1 MNILITGG
9 AGYIGSH
16 TIADILEHRSYK
28 LYSLDNFSNA
38 DRHTFSRIAGITG
51 REVRNFE
58 CDLRDHEALRAVFA
72 ELPRLDG
79 IIHFAALKSVEESVR
94 RPLLYYENNLQGL
107 VNLLRCVEEFE
118 VPNFIFSSSCTVY
131 GSVERL
137 PASEGTP
144 LQPPESPYGYTKL
157 AGERILEDVLRA
169 SGRLRAVALRYFN
182 PVGAHAS
189 GRLGELPLGRPNNLV
204 PIITQF
210 ASGLLDEMVVF
221 GDDYS
226 TRDGTAVRDYVHVS
240 DIAHA
245 HLLALEHVA
254 GVAAPS
260 HYDVFNLGTGEG
272 VTVLEVIR
280 AFEACAGLRLDYRVG
295 PRRAGDIAAIF
306 ADNAKARTVLGWQPG
321 RRIEEAMESA
331 WKWQQNLNAARRDT
345 VPA

>member
-1 MNILITGG
+1 
-9 AGYIGSH
+9 
-16 TIADILEHRSYK
+16 
-28 LYSLDNFSNA
+28 
-38 DRHTFSRIAGITG
+38 
-51 REVRNFE
+51 
-58 CDLRDHEALRAVFA
+58 
-72 ELPRLDG
+72 
-79 IIHFAALKSVEESVR
+79 
-94 RPLLYYENNLQGL
+94 
-107 VNLLRCVEEFE
+107 
-118 VPNFIFSSSCTVY
+118 
-131 GSVERL
+131 
-137 PASEGTP
+137 
-144 LQPPESPYGYTKL
+144 
-157 AGERILEDVLRA
+157 LEDVLRA

-260 HYDVFNLGTGEG
+260 HYDVFNLGAGEG

-306 ADNAKARTVLGWQPG
+306 A
-321 RRIEEAMESA
+321 
-331 WKWQQNLNAARRDT
+331 
-345 VPA
+345 